1 MKKVF
6 KFVLWAIL
14 LIAVVGAIG
23 AFVFVKTFDLNRYKT
38 QIAQIVYEQTGRKL
52 SLNGNAG
59 LKISLIPTIELNDVT
74 FSNASWAKE
83 PNMISAKTID
93 VAFSVLPLLKKEIV
107 IDKVHLIEP
116 KVYLELNE
124 KGVANWD
131 FSKKE
136 NAKQSKT
143 EPADKGVQSL
153 AKDTVQGAAIVS
165 VLAKSLKIDNGEVVY
180 QDLKNKTKHKLKIKN
195 ISLKSENV
203 DSDITADI
211 DVAYNNEQIKAH
223 IVAGSINSVLQ
234 NAKNYPLKA
243 NVKAF
248 GISANLDGRLSNL
261 LGEPEYDL
269 KVNLQNPKG
278 NFGAPAVRLNAN
290 AKGNLKNVAV
300 NISSLNVAQNEIK
313 GTMSADISTS
323 KPNIKANLSSALIDL
338 QKFNQTKTAQN
349 SFNFVSTVYAANFVP
364 DTPIDLSFLNLF
376 NANLTIDVKKLVLNQ
391 DISFDNIKV
400 DVVINGANA
409 NVNIKSLNAGG
420 GNVTGTISA
429 NISNKF
435 KIILSGKDIIL
446 QDMVKSL
453 AITEKTYFC
462 IANGGKTDL
471 SLNLNTTGNTV
482 RKAVENLGGQI
493 IAVIGESKI
502 QTGDF
507 KYLSGNFVS
516 QLLGALRL
524 QKIDKHLDMSCAVL
538 RTDIS
543 NGKAIFPKGIAFK
556 SNRITIV
563 SDGVVNLKNDKID
576 FSIKPFNG
584 KLADTNV
591 AQAIS
596 SMLKVSG
603 TVEKPRL
610 AIDNSSV
617 IKNMVGIAATGP
629 AFLGSQMLLD
639 VDNYPCYTALKG
651 TPYENMFEAP
661 SGVKAAGQ
669 SVYQGASDVVTGGI
683 NLVNDAAKGVLNL
696 LRGKK

>member
-1 MKKVF
+1 MKKIF
-6 KFVLWAIL
+6 KFVLWAVL
-14 LIAVVGAIG
+14 LIVVVGAIG

-83 PNMISAKTID
+83 PNMISAKAID

-136 NAKQSKT
+136 NTKQPQT
-143 EPADKGVQSL
+143 EPDNQVQSL
-153 AKDTVQGAAIVS
+153 AKDTAQGAAIVS
-165 VLAKSLKIDNGEVVY
+165 VLAKSLKIDKGEVVY
-180 QDLKNKTKHKLKIKN
+180 QDLKTNTKHELKIKN

-211 DVAYNNEQIKAH
+211 DVVYNNEQIKAN

-248 GISANLDGRLSNL
+248 GATAEIEGVLSDL
-261 LGEPEYDL
+261 LSDVKYDL
-269 KVNLQNPKG
+269 KIKAQNPNG
-278 NFGAPAVRLNAN
+278 NFGAPAVKLNTT
-290 AKGNLKNVAV
+290 AKGNLKNVA
-300 NISSLNVAQNEIK
+300 LNVASLDVATNEIK
-313 GTMSADISTS
+313 GTINADIGAS
-323 KPNIKANLSSALIDL
+323 KPVIKANLNSELIDL
-338 QKFNQTKTAQN
+338 QKFSQTKTAQS

-364 DTPIDLSFLNLF
+364 DTPIDLSFLNLL
-376 NANLTIDVKKLVLNQ
+376 NANLTLDVKKLVLNQ
-391 DISFDNIKV
+391 DISFDNIKT

-420 GNVTGTISA
+420 GNVTGTVSA
-429 NISNKF
+429 NTSNNF
-435 KIILSGKDIIL
+435 KINLKGNGIIL
-446 QDMVKSL
+446 QNLIKGL
-453 AITEKTYFC
+453 AVNGKNYFG
-462 IANGGKTDL
+462 ILSGGKTDL
-471 SLNLNTTGNTV
+471 SINLNTTGNTV
-482 RKAVENLGGQI
+482 RKAVENLNGQLI
-493 IAVIGESKI
+493 TVVGESKI

-516 QLLGALRL
+516 QILGALQL
-524 QKIDKHLDMSCAVL
+524 QKLDKSLDVSCAVL
-538 RTDIS
+538 RTDIA
-543 NGKAIFPKGIAFK
+543 NGKAVFPKGIAFK
-556 SNRITIV
+556 SNRITVV
-563 SDGVVNLKNDKID
+563 SDGVINLKNDKID

-617 IKNMVGIAATGP
+617 IKNVVGIAATGP

-639 VDNYPCYTALKG
+639 VDDYPCYTALKG
-651 TPYENMFEAP
+651 TTYENMFEAP

>member
-1 MKKVF
+1 MKKIF
-6 KFVLWAIL
+6 KFVLWAVL
-14 LIAVVGAIG
+14 LIVVVGAIG

-38 QIAQIVYEQTGRKL
+38 QIAQIVNEQTGRKL

-136 NAKQSKT
+136 NTKQPQT
-143 EPADKGVQSL
+143 EPDNQVQNL
-153 AKDTVQGAAIVS
+153 AKDTAQGVAIVS

-180 QDLKNKTKHKLKIKN
+180 QDLKTNTKHELKIKN

-211 DVAYNNEQIKAH
+211 DVVYNNEQIKAN

-248 GISANLDGRLSNL
+248 GATAEIEGVLSDL
-261 LGEPEYDL
+261 LSDVKYDL
-269 KVNLQNPKG
+269 KIKAQNPNG
-278 NFGAPAVRLNAN
+278 NFGAPAVKLNTT
-290 AKGNLKNVAV
+290 AKGNLKNVA
-300 NISSLNVAQNEIK
+300 LNVASLDVATNEIK
-313 GTMSADISTS
+313 GTINADIGAS
-323 KPNIKANLSSALIDL
+323 KPVIKANLNSELIDL
-338 QKFNQTKTAQN
+338 QKFSQTKTAQS

-364 DTPIDLSFLNLF
+364 DTPIDLSFLNLL
-376 NANLTIDVKKLVLNQ
+376 NANLTLDVKKLVLNQ
-391 DISFDNIKV
+391 DISFDNIKT

-420 GNVTGTISA
+420 GNVTGTVSA
-429 NISNKF
+429 NTSNNF
-435 KIILSGKDIIL
+435 KINLKGNGIIL
-446 QDMVKSL
+446 QNLIKGL
-453 AITEKTYFC
+453 AVNGKNYFG
-462 IANGGKTDL
+462 ILSGGKTDL
-471 SLNLNTTGNTV
+471 SINLNTTGSTV
-482 RKAVENLGGQI
+482 RKAVENLNGQLI
-493 IAVIGESKI
+493 TVVGESKI

-516 QLLGALRL
+516 QILGALQL
-524 QKIDKHLDMSCAVL
+524 QKLDKSLDVSCAVL
-538 RTDIS
+538 RTDIA
-543 NGKAIFPKGIAFK
+543 NGKAVFPKGIAFK
-556 SNRITIV
+556 SNRITVV
-563 SDGVVNLKNDKID
+563 SDGVINLKNDKID

-617 IKNMVGIAATGP
+617 IKNVVGIAATGP

-639 VDNYPCYTALKG
+639 VDDYPCYTALKG
-651 TPYENMFEAP
+651 TTYENMFEAP

>member
-1 MKKVF
+1 MKKIF
-6 KFVLWAIL
+6 KFVLWAVL
-14 LIAVVGAIG
+14 LIVVVGAIG

-83 PNMISAKTID
+83 PNMISAKAID

-136 NAKQSKT
+136 NTKQPQT
-143 EPADKGVQSL
+143 EPDNQVQNL
-153 AKDTVQGAAIVS
+153 AKDTAQGVAIVS

-180 QDLKNKTKHKLKIKN
+180 QDLKTNTKHELKIKN

-211 DVAYNNEQIKAH
+211 DVVYNNEQIKAN

-248 GISANLDGRLSNL
+248 GATAEIEGVLSDL
-261 LGEPEYDL
+261 LSDVKYDL
-269 KVNLQNPKG
+269 KIKAQNPNG
-278 NFGAPAVRLNAN
+278 NFGAPAVKLNTT
-290 AKGNLKNVAV
+290 AKGNLKNVA
-300 NISSLNVAQNEIK
+300 LNVASLDVATNEIK
-313 GTMSADISTS
+313 GTINADIGAS
-323 KPNIKANLSSALIDL
+323 KPVIKANLNSELIDL
-338 QKFNQTKTAQN
+338 QKFSQTKTAQS

-364 DTPIDLSFLNLF
+364 DTPIDLSFLNLL
-376 NANLTIDVKKLVLNQ
+376 NANLTLDVKKLVLNQ
-391 DISFDNIKV
+391 DISFDNIKT

-420 GNVTGTISA
+420 GNVTGTVSA
-429 NISNKF
+429 NTSNNF
-435 KIILSGKDIIL
+435 KINLKGNGIIL
-446 QDMVKSL
+446 QNLIKGL
-453 AITEKTYFC
+453 AVNGKNYFG
-462 IANGGKTDL
+462 ILSGGKTDL
-471 SLNLNTTGNTV
+471 SINLNTTGSTV
-482 RKAVENLGGQI
+482 RKAVENLNGQLI
-493 IAVIGESKI
+493 TVVGESKI

-516 QLLGALRL
+516 QILGALQL
-524 QKIDKHLDMSCAVL
+524 QKLDKSLDVSCAVL
-538 RTDIS
+538 RTDIA
-543 NGKAIFPKGIAFK
+543 NGKAVFPKGIAFK
-556 SNRITIV
+556 SNRITVV
-563 SDGVVNLKNDKID
+563 SDGVINLKNDKID

-617 IKNMVGIAATGP
+617 IKNVVGIAATGP

-639 VDNYPCYTALKG
+639 VDDYPCYTALKG
-651 TPYENMFEAP
+651 TTYENMFEAP

-683 NLVNDAAKGVLNL
+683 NLVNDAAKGMLNL